1 MKTQWWMAAC
11 AAALLILTGSA
22 AAAQG
27 RGRGHREQDDRN
39 RENHSRFDD
48 HDQQVT
54 HNWYQQHRN
63 NAPAGFRDRDRL
75 SSDEESRLQVGYP
88 VDSRLREHRV
98 PHDLSR
104 QLAPPPR
111 NSRYVAI
118 GGHVAQ
124 VDHQNRVQDVIH
136 LEANF

>member
-1 MKTQWWMAAC
+1 MKTRWWMAAC
-11 AAALLILTGSA
+11 GAALLALTGSA

-27 RGRGHREQDDRN
+27 RGQREQDDRN

-48 HDQQVT
+48 HDQEVT
-54 HNWYQQHRN
+54 HNWYQQHHN

-75 SSDEESRLQVGYP
+75 SSDDESRLRVGSP
-88 VDSRLREHRV
+88 VDSRLRTREHRV
-98 PHDLSR
+98 PRDLSR
-104 QLAPPPR
+104 QLDPPPR
-111 NSRYVAI
+111 HSRYVAI

-124 VDHQNRVQDVIH
+124 VDRENRVQDVIH